1 MDHLAEGGPEL
12 LQIQHVVPRV
22 DARLVQ
28 LIQRHQMVAH
38 LVRGIAEHQHHL
50 LHTGGNAAEQQG
62 EAVAA
67 EDGEGDAHSLAA
79 GLGLHVGGDLLHR
92 GIVALAAGH
101 HGLGDSRH
109 ILVMG
114 LDAVLLQCRQD
125 RGDHALHHIV
135 ALTENGGANA
145 PCHRTQC
152 SAHMKNSFVLDSF
165 GRTIA
170 QHFYYI
176 LNTLLVKCNFLING
190 ISISNFYLSQSPSCL
205 TGGALCYESSVVS
218 VRPSA
223 LLQPFRMN
231 RSSTARVF
239 APSVK

>member
-12 LQIQHVVPRV
+12 LQIQHVMPRI

-38 LVRGIAEHQHHL
+38 LVGGIAEHQHHL
-50 LHTGGNAAEQQG
+50 LHTGGNAAEQQR
-62 EAVAA
+62 EAIAA
-67 EDGEGDAHSLAA
+67 ENGEGDAHSLAA

-109 ILVMG
+109 VLVMG

-125 RGDHALHHIV
+125 GGDHALHHIV
-135 ALTENGGANA
+135 PLTENGGANA

-152 SAHMKNSFVLDSF
+152 SAHMKNSFVLDLF

-170 QHFYYI
+170 QHSYY
-176 LNTLLVKCNFLING
+176 TPKT
-190 ISISNFYLSQSPSCL
+190 Q
-205 TGGALCYESSVVS
+205 
-218 VRPSA
+218 
-223 LLQPFRMN
+223 
-231 RSSTARVF
+231 
-239 APSVK
+239 